1 MTTVYTVVSWMAIL
15 GYWLL
20 IAGVTLRILMKR
32 RAVPSAMAWLLIIY
46 ILPLVGIIAY
56 LSLGELH
63 LGKRRAERARAM
75 WPSTAKWLND
85 LKACKHI
92 FADDNSQVASSLFKL
107 CERRQGIAG
116 LKGNQLQL
124 LTDSDDVMQAVIR
137 DIQLARHNIEM
148 VFGKFNRVDNPLS
161 HSEGGSGLG
170 LFLARQLARAH
181 GGDVMVESAL
191 EKGSTFSMTLPK
203 KLTVNQTIVHLSRI
217 TKIEDE

>member
-1 MTTVYTVVSWMAIL
+1 MRKLITMRFLKGFLICDKAFIRWYGYSTIL
-15 GYWLL
+15 GYCLL

-56 LSLGELH
+56 LAVGELH

-92 FADDNSQVASSLFKL
+92 FAEENSSVAAPLFML

-116 LKGNQLQL
+116 VKRNQLQL
-124 LTDSDDVMQAVIR
+124 MTESDDVMQALIR

-148 VFGKFNRVDNPLS
+148 VFYIWQPGGMADRWLNRAPRA
-161 HSEGGSGLG
+161 
-170 LFLARQLARAH
+170 ARRGIHCPIDARLRRECGFFPQPVARAN
-181 GGDVMVESAL
+181 A
-191 EKGSTFSMTLPK
+191 
-203 KLTVNQTIVHLSRI
+203 
-217 TKIEDE
+217 